1 MKIILGID
9 PGLSGAIA
17 AVQGQKLVSVF
28 DMPIV
33 ERKVGKSV
41 KRFVAP
47 HELHTELAAFLI
59 DHECECFIEQVS
71 AMPGQGV
78 TSMFT
83 FGMGFGGLQAVLCT
97 LDSPFALVR
106 PQVWQSAVFK
116 GLDKKLG
123 KARSIIYCQ
132 QRWPDQGKLK
142 DGPADALCVAIYA
155 RSLKNSGIIDS
166 RY

>member
-1 MKIILGID
+1 MVNEFGGILHAQSMPVTKGEKGSSID
-9 PGLSGAIA
+9 FY
-17 AVQGQKLVSVF
+17 AVANLVREWEPDFSV
-28 DMPIV
+28 
-33 ERKVGKSV
+33 
-41 KRFVAP
+41 
-47 HELHTELAAFLI
+47 
-59 DHECECFIEQVS
+59 IEKVS

-83 FGMGFGGLQAVLCT
+83 FGMGFGGLQAVLAT

-155 RSLKNSGIIDS
+155 RSLKNSGVIDS

>member
-9 PGLSGAIA
+9 PGCSGAIA
-17 AVQGQKLVSVF
+17 AVKGQKLVSVF
-28 DMPIV
+28 DMPTV

-78 TSMFT
+78 TSMFN
-83 FGMGFGGLQAVLCT
+83 FGRSLGNVEGVLASLKIRYHFVPPLTWQRAVRLTGGKEGAR
-97 LDSPFALVR
+97 ALAMQMF
-106 PQVWQSAVFK
+106 PEMSSAFSRV
-116 GLDKKLG
+116 
-123 KARSIIYCQ
+123 
-132 QRWPDQGKLK
+132 K
-142 DGPADALCVAIYA
+142 DNGRADAALIALYG
-155 RSLKNSGIIDS
+155 SMQ
-166 RY
+166 

>member
-1 MKIILGID
+1 MAVYIGFD
-9 PGLSGAIA
+9 PGLKGGIS
-17 AVQGQKLVSVF
+17 AVNEFG
-28 DMPIV
+28 DI
-33 ERKVGKSV
+33 
-41 KRFVAP
+41 
-47 HELHTELAAFLI
+47 LHTQSMPVTKGEKGSSI
-59 DHECECFIEQVS
+59 DFHAVATLVREWEPDFSVIEKVS

-142 DGPADALCVAIYA
+142 DGPADALCVAVYA

>member
-1 MKIILGID
+1 MAVYMGFD
-9 PGLSGAIA
+9 PGLKGGISMVNEFGDI
-17 AVQGQKLVSVF
+17 
-28 DMPIV
+28 
-33 ERKVGKSV
+33 
-41 KRFVAP
+41 
-47 HELHTELAAFLI
+47 LHTQSMPVTKGEKGSSI
-59 DHECECFIEQVS
+59 DFYAVANLVREWEPDFSVIEKVS

-83 FGMGFGGLQAVLCT
+83 FGMGFGGLQAVLAT

-132 QRWPDQGKLK
+132 QRWPDQGKLR

-155 RSLKNSGIIDS
+155 RSLKNSGVIDS